1 MQSRL
6 KPDKNHIILQQS
18 AQFFTDIKLF
28 KPNIVQKGALFQVC
42 FHTIPKLLASK
53 PIDCVKFA
61 KNCLMSNKSNEC
73 PWVFEDLCCGVC
85 PKHLSEPAATNADCT
100 FLKWLFSRL
109 SRIHSNKF
117 SRCILAQF
125 GACTMSALRTSG
137 PRVSKDWVVGCI
149 MPNQLTQPSQSTDP
163 NLAWTLQRKDQVR
176 LQKISQVHIQFP
188 TVSLRNGGKKN
199 EIRRPRWKSQ
209 TISQT
214 RAARELCAT
223 RLFNVWSSRW
233 KRQQPSHSW

>member
-1 MQSRL
+1 
-6 KPDKNHIILQQS
+6 
-18 AQFFTDIKLF
+18 
-28 KPNIVQKGALFQVC
+28 
-42 FHTIPKLLASK
+42 
-53 PIDCVKFA
+53 
-61 KNCLMSNKSNEC
+61 
-73 PWVFEDLCCGVC
+73 
-85 PKHLSEPAATNADCT
+85 
-100 FLKWLFSRL
+100 
-109 SRIHSNKF
+109 
-117 SRCILAQF
+117 LAQF

-176 LQKISQVHIQFP
+176 LQKMSQVHIQFP
-188 TVSLRNGGKKN
+188 TVSLRNGGEKN

>member
-53 PIDCVKFA
+53 PIDCVRKIVWCPTNQMNVLEFSR
-61 KNCLMSNKSNEC
+61 NCVAEFVQSISQNLLQRMQT
-73 PWVFEDLCCGVC
+73 
-85 PKHLSEPAATNADCT
+85 A
-100 FLKWLFSRL
+100 RL

-176 LQKISQVHIQFP
+176 LQKMSQVHIQFP
-188 TVSLRNGGKKN
+188 TVSLRNGGEKN
-199 EIRRPRWKSQ
+199 EIRWPRWKSQ

-214 RAARELCAT
+214 RAAREICAT